1 MEDQYQ
7 RIAEERN
14 CVNQELNE
22 LFAEKSE
29 KDIIIKSLT
38 SENLDLNNKIAALE
52 QLLCVKED

>member
-1 MEDQYQ
+1 MEEQYN

-14 CVNQELNE
+14 CVNEELNE

-38 SENLDLNNKIAALE
+38 SENLDLNNRVNALE
-52 QLLCVKED
+52 